1 MKISGFGRIQGGRID
16 EDIIISGSSHINGDL
31 ECNAIRMSGSLLIA
45 GALITHGDVKS
56 SGKFRI
62 DGGLNGEKDINF
74 SGSATVGD
82 GITVQGTLKTSGSFR
97 VNNDVIAS
105 LGFISTGSSTIKGDL
120 ISDKVIN
127 LDGSAR
133 IYGDIKAEDVLID
146 TKYQWS
152 LQKIFS
158 AKKHPY
164 RIRGSIYAKNKV
176 EISRVLVNKDIKGRN
191 VKIGERS
198 DIEGIVYYVDNLD
211 VHKRAFLRNKPIK
224 IKLEELKI

>member
-31 ECNAIRMSGSLLIA
+31 ECNAIHMSGSFLGT
-45 GALITHGDVKS
+45 GALITHGDIKS

-62 DGGLNGEKDINF
+62 DGGLHVDKDINF
-74 SGSATVGD
+74 SGSATVGN
-82 GITVQGTLKTSGSFR
+82 GVIAQGTLKTSGSFR
-97 VNNDVIAS
+97 ANNKVIVS

-120 ISDKVIN
+120 VSDKVIS

-152 LQKIFS
+152 LKKIFS

-164 RIRGSIYAKNKV
+164 RIRGSIHAKNKV
-176 EISRVLVNKDIKGRN
+176 EISRTVVNNDLKGRE

-198 DIEGIVYYVDNLD
+198 NIEGTVYYVDNLD

-224 IKLEELKI
+224 IKLEEL